1 MSAKDDKNCP
11 FKRREEKMLF
21 NLLTMGWL
29 VPTIIIVVVLLL
41 AVILIGWWIK
51 VRNDFVRLKNQV
63 DEAWATIDVYLK
75 KRYDL
80 IPNLVETVKGFAKHE
95 SQTLKDVIAARNIAM
110 GAKTAE
116 DKIAAENG
124 LTNSLRTFFNVVS
137 ENYPQLQANTNFL
150 DLQNQ
155 LKGLEGEL
163 ESARRYYNG
172 NVKAFNTKLDI
183 FPDNIVGKRMGEGY
197 EKRKYFELDSAE
209 ERQNVKV
216 SF

>member
-1 MSAKDDKNCP
+1 
-11 FKRREEKMLF
+11 MLF
-21 NLLTMGWL
+21 NLLTMEWL
-29 VPTIIIVVVLLL
+29 VPVIIVAVVLLL
-41 AVILIGWWIK
+41 AIILVVWYIK
-51 VRNDFVRLKNQV
+51 VRNDFVRLKNKV

-110 GAKTAE
+110 GAKSAE
-116 DKIAAENG
+116 DKMSAENG
-124 LTNSLRTFFNVVS
+124 LSSSLRTFSNAVS
-137 ENYPQLQANTNFL
+137 ESYPELQANANFL

-183 FPDNIVGKRMGEGY
+183 FPDTIVGKRMGEGY